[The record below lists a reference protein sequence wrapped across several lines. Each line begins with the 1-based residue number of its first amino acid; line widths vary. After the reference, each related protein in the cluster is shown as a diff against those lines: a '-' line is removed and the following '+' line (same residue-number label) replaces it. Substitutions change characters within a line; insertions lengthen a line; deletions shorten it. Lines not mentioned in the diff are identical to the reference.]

1 MMRKFIILFI
11 SFFCI
16 FSCNNQVFRDLTGVY
31 EAEFETNGG
40 TNVDSLN
47 AIVIETAPLTTKAD
61 CTFLGWYLS
70 GESTKVTFPYTLKE
84 NTTFYAK
91 WKSNN
96 SNTDSSKDNAED
108 KNEENNSNSENTENN
123 SKDNSADTNVI
134 TETITYSTNADIPG
148 QYWIKWTNSGK
159 CKMRFPYLYKNGKW
173 FSYPNNGSISLAN
186 GTYTFYLADSEGRRI
201 SNILTIVVTDSP
213 YSSYWLDQ

>member
-96 SNTDSSKDNAED
+96 SNTDNAE
-108 KNEENNSNSENTENN
+108 E
-123 SKDNSADTNVI
+123 NSAENEDEINII
-134 TETITYSTNADIPG
+134 TETITYSTNLDLPG